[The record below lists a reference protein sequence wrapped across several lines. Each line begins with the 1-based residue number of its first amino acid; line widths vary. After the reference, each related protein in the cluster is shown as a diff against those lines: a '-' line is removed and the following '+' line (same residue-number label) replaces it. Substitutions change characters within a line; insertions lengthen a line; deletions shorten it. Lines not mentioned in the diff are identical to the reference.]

1 MRKLVIFLLVIFL
14 SSCSSNKP
22 LNLTVT
28 NDVLSWEMVDN
39 ADSYLVSIG
48 SKEVQILEASI
59 DLLYY
64 TEYFSLGE
72 NIIYVSVVRGESV
85 SDSSEINHTFQFQG
99 PRRVTIASEGFS
111 NIILNW
117 DAAVGAESYI
127 VRIGDDFEASTT
139 NTNLVVHYSSI
150 TDKSTTDVRV
160 ISVDRDGLESNHS
173 SNIEL
178 ISELSSPIAIAVRAL
193 TTTADFSTEQLFS
206 RLEWS
211 QVENALH
218 YNIAVDGENF
228 ITTNTNIFIPGLNL
242 SAGMKSYTITANI
255 LGFSS
260 KPSYLNE
267 FFGYIITVPDVPF
280 NVCVNDCDDE
290 SKTVVR
296 IDKLEMDSSAPWFRP
311 RVEYTYTLISFES
324 EKTRNKREIIKYN
337 VIELSGNPLNK
348 NSYYFVG
355 TGETIKLDFLNI
367 SIDGSSSIRG
377 MGGRP
382 FGNYKLNIFNV
393 IE

>member
-28 NDVLSWEMVDN
+28 NDVLSWEMVDD

-48 SKEVQILEASI
+48 SKEVQIQEASI

-160 ISVDRDGLESNHS
+160 ISVDRNGLESNHS
-173 SNIEL
+173 NNIEL
-178 ISELSSPIAIAVRAL
+178 ISELSSPIAVAVKGS
-193 TTTADFSTEQLFS
+193 TSPQNSNYYVFSI
-206 RLEWS
+206 LEWP

-228 ITTNTNIFIPGLNL
+228 ITTNTSIHIPDLDL
-242 SAGMKSYTITANI
+242 SPGMKSYTITANI
-255 LGFSS
+255 LGYTS
-260 KPSYLNE
+260 KPSNLNE
-267 FFGYIITVPDVPF
+267 FFGMIISVPETPF
-280 NVCVNDCDDE
+280 NVCVNGCDDE

-296 IDKLEMDSSAPWFRP
+296 IDKLQIVYSADSRDWHSP
-311 RVEYTYTLISFES
+311 RLEFTYTLVNFEADNNS
-324 EKTRNKREIIKYN
+324 SGRPAIRFGID
-337 VIELSGNPLNK
+337 ELSGNLPNPANQQRIDV
-348 NSYYFVG
+348 NSTESF
-355 TGETIKLDFLNI
+355 LDT
-367 SIDGSSSIRG
+367 SIDGSLKLDLRWIK
-377 MGGRP
+377 
-382 FGNYKLNIFNV
+382 FGYYKLNIFNV